1 MKRVELERCSVITLV
16 LKRKWYEMIESGEK
30 LQEYRTSKNVM
41 KQIERWLGRAIIHD
55 KHLVVRFCLGY
66 GKNRK
71 SMWYLADRVFL
82 ARESVFKNWGEPEGP
97 HYGIKLGDR
106 IEVL

>member
-1 MKRVELERCSVITLV
+1 
-16 LKRKWYEMIESGEK
+16 MIESGEK

-41 KQIERWLGRAIIHD
+41 KQIERWLGHAIIHG

-71 SMWYLADRVFL
+71 SMWYLAKNAFL
-82 ARESVFKNWGEPEGP
+82 AYGSAFKHWGEPDGP
-97 HYGIKLGDR
+97 HYGIQLIER